1 MSLELSLEQFQ
12 SIKRER
18 TEGEEEELKKLRLLL
33 KDFWCKVY
41 PNLEYEVFLR
51 GYSNIGYFENIGFY
65 VELDASSNDKI
76 INIYGNDLEGAFIS
90 IVKAVLLEF
99 SMDYENKNKKE
110 LQADF
115 ENRFKGIKYA
125 QGLYFVEHALEK
137 WSQFYG
143 NNMPDFIIE
152 HYENY
157 LNTHFKRGNDMVWSY
172 DRLLT
177 KFIYKEKDKKINL
190 N

>member
-1 MSLELSLEQFQ
+1 MSLELGLEQFKN
-12 SIKRER
+12 IERER
-18 TEGEEEELKKLRLLL
+18 TEQEEGKLKSLRLLL
-33 KDFWCKVY
+33 KEFWRKVY

-65 VELDASSNDKI
+65 ILIDVGSDDKI

-110 LQADF
+110 LQSDF
-115 ENRFKGIKYA
+115 QNRFKGIKYA

-143 NNMPDFIIE
+143 NNIPDSIIK
-152 HYENY
+152 HYEDYINI
-157 LNTHFKRGNDMVWSY
+157 HFKIGDEMVWSY
-172 DRLLT
+172 DKEEK
-177 KFIYKEKDKKINL
+177 KFTQKEKDKVINL
-190 N
+190 C